1 MADKTRQRT
10 CIVCR
15 KANSKGDLLRVVRTP
30 EGSVAFDPSGRANGR
45 GAYVCGVACLEKA
58 LDTHRLDAA
67 LRVKLTEE
75 DKQRIADGVRHA
87 LEHENYE
94 TRR

>member
-15 KANSKGDLLRVVRTP
+15 KGNSKGNLLRLVRTP
-30 EGSVAFDPSGRANGR
+30 EGTVCFDASGRMSGR

-58 LDTHRLDAA
+58 LKTKRLDAS
-67 LRVKLTEE
+67 LRVKLTNE
-75 DKQRIADGVRHA
+75 DEQRIAEEVRNA
-87 LEHENYE
+87 LASDTE
-94 TRR
+94 